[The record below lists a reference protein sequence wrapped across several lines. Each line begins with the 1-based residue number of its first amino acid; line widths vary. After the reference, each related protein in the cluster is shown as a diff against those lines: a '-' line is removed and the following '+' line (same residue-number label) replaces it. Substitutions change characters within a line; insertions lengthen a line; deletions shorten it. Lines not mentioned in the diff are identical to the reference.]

1 MFQRR
6 EIATAEEAV
15 GSNNHDTH
23 MRRGPFVQDHDETGH
38 MCICKSKLRNASWG
52 LVHFEWL
59 PIFDKGFR
67 LCPDPVPYKYIAQSR
82 IPA

>member
-15 GSNNHDTH
+15 GSTIMIP
-23 MRRGPFVQDHDETGH
+23 MRRGPFVQDHDGTGH
-38 MCICKSKLRNASWG
+38 MCICRSKLRNASWG

-59 PIFDKGFR
+59 PIFDDGFR
-67 LCPDPVPYKYIAQSR
+67 LCSDPVPYKYMAQAR